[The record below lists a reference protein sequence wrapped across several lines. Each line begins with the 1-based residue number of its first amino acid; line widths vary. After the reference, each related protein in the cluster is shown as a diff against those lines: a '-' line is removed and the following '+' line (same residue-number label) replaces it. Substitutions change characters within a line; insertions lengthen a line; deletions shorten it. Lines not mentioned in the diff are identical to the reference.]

1 MPGPADAST
10 TPAGSGHPVA
20 AQGDVT
26 PKAEVASQEGSTRV
40 ILSGDW
46 RAAADTPSFAA
57 QLHAAQGTL
66 RFDASRLTQWD
77 TRLAAE
83 LWSALSAAREAGRE
97 VDTHGLPEG
106 LRAVLELALPV
117 SAGAAAGATT
127 APSGPAAQAPATS
140 VATAAPK
147 SEAPPDGTPRAT
159 GWLGQVGKA
168 FTSSGSRA
176 RTTLGFLGEVML
188 ALGRLARGRS
198 GLRWR
203 DLAWQLDQTGPR
215 SLPIVSLVSFLV
227 GLILAYMGAAQLQ
240 RFGAQIYIADL
251 VTVGVVREIA
261 ALMTGIIL
269 SGRVGAAFAAQLG
282 SMQANEEIDAL
293 RTLGIVPIENLVLPR
308 LIAMVIVAP
317 MLTAYA
323 SLVGCLAGLLV
334 AVGIYGVVPLE
345 YLHQSW
351 EAISLTHI
359 CVGLLK
365 GTVYAGLVALAGCR
379 QGLYAG
385 RSAQAV
391 GDATT
396 AAVVQSIVWIVVA
409 ASALTI
415 AFQRLDI

>member
-1 MPGPADAST
+1 MPGPAAATS
-10 TPAGSGHPVA
+10 TPAAPAGAATHA
-20 AQGDVT
+20 AQAQV
-26 PKAEVASQEGSTRV
+26 AEQEGGLRV
-40 ILSGDW
+40 TLAGDW
-46 RAAADTPSFAA
+46 RAAGETPSFAS
-57 QLHAAQGTL
+57 QLAQGSGPIS
-66 RFDASRLTQWD
+66 FDAAALTQWD

-83 LWSALSAAREAGRE
+83 LWSAMAAARLHQRE
-97 VDTHGLPEG
+97 VDTRGLPGG
-106 LRAVLELALPV
+106 LRAVLELALPAP
-117 SAGAAAGATT
+117 SPTAGTPPTGTGAPAGEAPSPPGSTAGA
-127 APSGPAAQAPATS
+127 PASDP
-140 VATAAPK
+140 PK
-147 SEAPPDGTPRAT
+147 GK
-159 GWLGQVGKA
+159 GWLGRVGRS
-168 FTSSGSRA
+168 FTTSWARA
-176 RTTLGFLGEVML
+176 RCTLGFLGEVVVS
-188 ALGRLARGRS
+188 LGRLARGRS

-203 DLAWQLDQTGPR
+203 DLVWQLDQTGPR

-323 SLVGCLAGLLV
+323 ALVGCLAGLLV

-359 CVGLLK
+359 GVGLLK

-379 QGLYAG
+379 QGLFAG

>member
-1 MPGPADAST
+1 MPGPAAAFP
-10 TPAGSGHPVA
+10 TPAAPQPTASAAVA
-20 AQGDVT
+20 Q
-26 PKAEVASQEGSTRV
+26 AEVREENGSFRV
-40 ILSGDW
+40 VLSGDW
-46 RAAADTPSFAA
+46 RAAAETPDLAP
-57 QLHAAQGTL
+57 QLAQGSG
-66 RFDASRLTQWD
+66 RIEFDATGLSQWD

-83 LWSALSAAREAGRE
+83 LWSMLAAARKAGRE
-97 VDTHGLPEG
+97 VDAAGLPQG
-106 LRAVLELALPV
+106 LRAVLDLALPAP
-117 SAGAAAGATT
+117 SPSPPPAAAEAAAVPGR
-127 APSGPAAQAPATS
+127 PPAAP
-140 VATAAPK
+140 
-147 SEAPPDGTPRAT
+147 GTPAAADAADTRSRASR
-159 GWLGQVGKA
+159 WLGQVGRA
-168 FTSSGSRA
+168 FTGSWSRA
-176 RTTLGFLGEVML
+176 RTTLGFLGEVIVS
-188 ALGRLARGRS
+188 LGRLARGRS

-359 CVGLLK
+359 AVGLLK

-379 QGLYAG
+379 QGLFAG

-415 AFQRLDI
+415 MFQRLDI

>member
-1 MPGPADAST
+1 
-10 TPAGSGHPVA
+10 
-20 AQGDVT
+20 
-26 PKAEVASQEGSTRV
+26 
-40 ILSGDW
+40 
-46 RAAADTPSFAA
+46 
-57 QLHAAQGTL
+57 
-66 RFDASRLTQWD
+66 
-77 TRLAAE
+77 
-83 LWSALSAAREAGRE
+83 
-97 VDTHGLPEG
+97 
-106 LRAVLELALPV
+106 
-117 SAGAAAGATT
+117 
-127 APSGPAAQAPATS
+127 
-140 VATAAPK
+140 
-147 SEAPPDGTPRAT
+147 
-159 GWLGQVGKA
+159 
-168 FTSSGSRA
+168 
-176 RTTLGFLGEVML
+176 
-188 ALGRLARGRS
+188 
-198 GLRWR
+198 
-203 DLAWQLDQTGPR
+203 
-215 SLPIVSLVSFLV
+215 
-227 GLILAYMGAAQLQ
+227 MGAAQLQ

-323 SLVGCLAGLLV
+323 ALVGCLAGLLV

-359 CVGLLK
+359 GVGLLK

-379 QGLYAG
+379 QGLFAG